1 MGSAPVRFA
10 IVSLG
15 LLALYLGWRGANSL
29 NPNDSILDSLYK
41 AVKLFVLEDSGMFR
55 LEHPLTLEIARWLAP
70 ITTISSIF
78 AAASTYLKQLSDFIR
93 LLFCSDHTI
102 VLGASDEAL
111 HLIADLSTS
120 KKGKIVVVERNAS
133 APNLQELKKYRALVI
148 IGDFESKANLEK
160 ARVYKA
166 KSVISLTSKNEKN
179 LSVILRA
186 SQLIPDSRFENPV
199 KFYLPIK
206 GFFHTESLQSS
217 GICDYPGA
225 TKKKIIVVN
234 LVRNRARCLFSK
246 HPIEVDRL
254 GKVKEPLIIFDT
266 YNDLVQAFIV
276 HTAEVGHFP
285 YDVKATIYIVS
296 TDAEI
301 RVEKL
306 ANHFPAVKECV
317 NLHSV
322 QLKSGDDSVDTIV
335 RLIESKE
342 GNYNKSVF
350 LMESSPP
357 SEMIEAIRI
366 KERITVDASVTF
378 VIPELDNGLLPKGID
393 CIKSVETL
401 EDSLSGAAVF
411 MASLEDSAKK
421 LHEAWYNQNDM
432 LIKTAENDGMFE
444 KASALKSKPAFLP
457 WEDLSDEQ
465 RKPSISLADHAEIKK
480 RFIMSETGQKEGSSI
495 NAKLVDESVMEA
507 LCRMEHNRWM
517 STLKMMGWNYG
528 SKRND
533 DKKIHNNLVPYDEL
547 DADAKSFDNTMIDN
561 LQ

>member
-15 LLALYLGWRGANSL
+15 LLALYLGWIGANSL
-29 NPNDSILDSLYK
+29 SADDSFLDSLYK

-78 AAASTYLKQLSDFIR
+78 AAASTYLRQLSDFIR
-93 LLFCSDHTI
+93 LVFCSDHTI

-111 HLIADLSTS
+111 HLIADLSAS
-120 KKGKIVVVERNAS
+120 KTGKIVLIEKNAN

-148 IGDFESKANLEK
+148 IGDFETRANLEK

-217 GICDYPGA
+217 GICNYPGA
-225 TKKKIIVVN
+225 RKKKIIVVN

-246 HPIEVDRL
+246 HPIEIDRL
-254 GKVKEPLIIFDT
+254 GKVKEPIVIFDT

-276 HTAEVGHFP
+276 HAAEVGHYP
-285 YDVKATIYIVS
+285 NNVKATIYIVS
-296 TDAEI
+296 PDAEI
-301 RVEKL
+301 KVEKL
-306 ANHFPAVKECV
+306 AYHFPAVRDCV
-317 NLHSV
+317 NLQSV
-322 QLKSGDDSVDTIV
+322 PHKSGDDAVDTIAE
-335 RLIESKE
+335 LIESKQ

-366 KERITVDASVTF
+366 KEKITIDASVTF

-432 LIKTAENDGMFE
+432 LIKAAETEGMLD

-480 RFIMSETGQKEGSSI
+480 RFIISETGQREGKPIDAELI
-495 NAKLVDESVMEA
+495 NDSLRDA

-517 STLKMMGWNYG
+517 ATLKMMGWSYG
-528 SKRND
+528 SERND
-533 DKKIHNNLVPYDEL
+533 ERKIHNNLVPYDEL
-547 DADAKSFDNTMIDN
+547 DADAKSFDNTMIEN
-561 LQ
+561 LH

>member
-15 LLALYLGWRGANSL
+15 LLALYLGWIGASSL
-29 NPNDSILDSLYK
+29 SADDSFLDSLYK

-78 AAASTYLKQLSDFIR
+78 AAASTYLRQLSDFIR
-93 LLFCSDHTI
+93 LVFCSDHTI

-111 HLIADLSTS
+111 HLIADLSAS
-120 KKGKIVVVERNAS
+120 KTGKIVVIEKNAN
-133 APNLQELKKYRALVI
+133 APSLQELKKYRALAI
-148 IGDFESKANLEK
+148 IGDFETRANLEK

-225 TKKKIIVVN
+225 RKKRIIVVN

-246 HPIEVDRL
+246 HPIELDRL
-254 GKVKEPLIIFDT
+254 GKLKEPLIIFDT

-276 HTAEVGHFP
+276 HTAEVGHYP
-285 YDVKATIYIVS
+285 NDVKATIYIVS
-296 TDAEI
+296 PDAEI
-301 RVEKL
+301 KVEKL
-306 ANHFPAVKECV
+306 AYYFPAVRDCV
-317 NLHSV
+317 NLQSV
-322 QLKSGDDSVDTIV
+322 PLKSGDDAVDTIV
-335 RLIESKE
+335 ELIESKQ

-366 KERITVDASVTF
+366 KEKITIDASVTF

-432 LIKTAENDGMFE
+432 LIKAAETEGMFG
-444 KASALKSKPAFLP
+444 KASALKNKPAFLP

-480 RFIMSETGQKEGSSI
+480 RFIVSETGQREGKPIDAELI
-495 NAKLVDESVMEA
+495 NDSLRDA

-517 STLKMMGWNYG
+517 ATLKMMGWSYG
-528 SKRND
+528 SERND
-533 DKKIHNNLVPYDEL
+533 ERKMHNNLVPYDEL
-547 DADAKSFDNTMIDN
+547 DADAKSFDNTMIEN
-561 LQ
+561 LH

>member
-15 LLALYLGWRGANSL
+15 LLALYLGCSGASL
-29 NPNDSILDSLYK
+29 LSPNDSFLDSLYK

-78 AAASTYLKQLSDFIR
+78 AAASTYLRQLSDFIR
-93 LLFCSDHTI
+93 LVFCSDHTI

-111 HLIADLSTS
+111 HLIADLSSS
-120 KKGKIVVVERNAS
+120 KTGKIVVIEKNAN

-148 IGDFESKANLEK
+148 IGDFETRANLEK

-225 TKKKIIVVN
+225 RKKKIIVVN

-246 HPIEVDRL
+246 HPIEIDRL
-254 GKVKEPLIIFDT
+254 GKVKEPIIIFDT

-276 HTAEVGHFP
+276 HTAEVGHYP
-285 YDVKATIYIVS
+285 HNVKATIYIVS
-296 TDAEI
+296 PDAEMK
-301 RVEKL
+301 VEKL
-306 ANHFPAVKECV
+306 AYHFPAVRDCV

-322 QLKSGDDSVDTIV
+322 PLKSGDDAVDTIAG
-335 RLIESKE
+335 LIDSKQ

-366 KERITVDASVTF
+366 KEKITIDASVTF

-393 CIKSVETL
+393 CIKSIETL

-432 LIKTAENDGMFE
+432 LIKAAETEGMVD

-495 NAKLVDESVMEA
+495 DAKLVDESVMEV

-517 STLKMMGWNYG
+517 ATLKMMGWSYG
-528 SKRND
+528 SERD
-533 DKKIHNNLVPYDEL
+533 DERKVHNNLVPYDEL
-547 DADAKSFDNTMIDN
+547 DADAKSFDNTMIEN